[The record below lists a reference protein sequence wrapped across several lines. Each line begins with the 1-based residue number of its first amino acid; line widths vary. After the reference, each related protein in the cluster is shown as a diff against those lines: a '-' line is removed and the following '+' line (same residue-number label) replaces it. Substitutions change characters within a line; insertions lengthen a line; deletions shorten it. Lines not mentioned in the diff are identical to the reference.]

1 MVNAIYLSRS
11 EILLFVIDQLER
23 LEIPYMLVGSFA
35 SNYWGR
41 PRFTHDADMIVEI
54 PAGKAASL
62 ASALETGFY
71 APSFAIEEAIA
82 KRSHFNVI
90 HLEQS
95 FKVDFWVRRDEP
107 YAREDFQRR
116 RLVTMFGHPVW
127 VNSPEDTILNKLR
140 WYKISPVL
148 DRQLQDALEVYE
160 IQEPDLNQ
168 DYLDRWAVR
177 LGVTD
182 LLARIRAEAA
192 RPPDEE

>member
-1 MVNAIYLSRS
+1 MSTQS
-11 EILLFVIDQLER
+11 EILLFIIDQLER
-23 LEIPYMLVGSFA
+23 LDILYMLVGSFA

-54 PAGKAASL
+54 PVGKAVSL
-62 ASALETGFY
+62 ASALEADFY
-71 APSFAIEEAIA
+71 APSFAIEEAVA
-82 KRSHFNVI
+82 KRSHFNAI

-116 RLVTMFGHPVW
+116 RRVAMFGHPVW

-160 IQEPDLNQ
+160 IQEPDLDQ
-168 DYLDRWAVR
+168 AYLDRWAAQ

-182 LLARIRAEAA
+182 LLARIRAERA
-192 RPPDEE
+192 RLPDEK

>member
-1 MVNAIYLSRS
+1 MSTQS
-11 EILLFVIDQLER
+11 KILLFVIDQLER
-23 LEIPYMLVGSFA
+23 LDIPYMLVGSFA

-54 PAGKAASL
+54 PASKAMPL
-62 ASALETGFY
+62 ACALEADFC
-71 APSFAIEEAIA
+71 APSFVIEEAIA

-107 YAREDFQRR
+107 YAREDFYRR
-116 RLVTMFGHPVW
+116 RRVTMFGRPVW

-148 DRQLQDALEVYE
+148 DRQLEDALAVYE
-160 IQEPDLNQ
+160 IQEPDLDQ
-168 DYLDRWAVR
+168 AYLDKWAAR

-182 LLARIRAEAA
+182 LLARTRAEAA
-192 RPPDEE
+192 RPPDEK

>member
-1 MVNAIYLSRS
+1 MSTQS
-11 EILLFVIDQLER
+11 EILLFVIGQLEQ
-23 LEIPYMLVGSFA
+23 LDIPYMLVGSFA

-54 PAGKAASL
+54 PANKAASL
-62 ASALETGFY
+62 ALALETDFY

-82 KRSHFNVI
+82 RRSHFNVI

-116 RLVTMFGHPVW
+116 QRVTMFGHPVW
-127 VNSPEDTILNKLR
+127 VSSPEDVILNKLR

-160 IQEPDLNQ
+160 IQEPDLDQ
-168 DYLDRWAVR
+168 AYLDRWAAR
-177 LGVTD
+177 LEVTD
-182 LLARIRAEAA
+182 LLTHIRAEAA

>member
-1 MVNAIYLSRS
+1 MSTQS

-41 PRFTHDADMIVEI
+41 PRFTHDADMIVDI
-54 PAGKAASL
+54 PASKAASL
-62 ASALETGFY
+62 ACALEADFC
-71 APSFAIEEAIA
+71 ASSFVIEEAIA

-95 FKVDFWVRRDEP
+95 FKVDFWMRRDEL
-107 YAREDFQRR
+107 YAREDFYRR
-116 RLVTMFGHPVW
+116 RRVTMFGRPVW

-160 IQEPDLNQ
+160 IQETDLDQ
-168 DYLDRWAVR
+168 AYLDKWAAR

-182 LLARIRAEAA
+182 LLTRTRAEAA
-192 RPPDEE
+192 RPPDEK

>member
-1 MVNAIYLSRS
+1 MSTQS
-11 EILLFVIDQLER
+11 EILLFVIGQLEQ
-23 LEIPYMLVGSFA
+23 LDIPYMLVGSFA

-54 PAGKAASL
+54 AANKAASL
-62 ASALETGFY
+62 ALALETDFY

-82 KRSHFNVI
+82 RRSHFNVI

-107 YAREDFQRR
+107 SAREDFQRR
-116 RLVTMFGHPVW
+116 QRVTMFGHPVW
-127 VNSPEDTILNKLR
+127 VSSPEDVILNKLR

-160 IQEPDLNQ
+160 IQEPDLDQ
-168 DYLDRWAVR
+168 AYLDRWAAR
-177 LGVTD
+177 LEVTD
-182 LLARIRAEAA
+182 LLIHIRAKAA

>member
-1 MVNAIYLSRS
+1 MSTQS
-11 EILLFVIDQLER
+11 EILLFVIGQLEQ
-23 LEIPYMLVGSFA
+23 LDIPYMLVGSFA

-54 PAGKAASL
+54 AANKAASL
-62 ASALETGFY
+62 ALALETDFY

-82 KRSHFNVI
+82 RRSHFNVI

-116 RLVTMFGHPVW
+116 QRVTMFGHPVW
-127 VNSPEDTILNKLR
+127 VSSPEDVILNKLR

-160 IQEPDLNQ
+160 IQEPDLDQ
-168 DYLDRWAVR
+168 AYLDRWAAR
-177 LGVTD
+177 LEVTD
-182 LLARIRAEAA
+182 LLIHIRAKAA